1 MANKVKST
9 ISNYKIIIIIF
20 VLFALAASFQAL
32 LSGTRTYQKDGIE
45 YNKYNNYTIFEKS
58 FEHLKEG
65 KDLYMLFPEEHWD
78 LFKYSPTFAV
88 FFGIFAVTPDWLG
101 LNLWNLLNALLL
113 VGSVYYLPKLNNYQK
128 GLILILLSIELM
140 TSLQNAQSNGLIAG
154 LLVLAFALLE
164 REKYSFATLLIVF
177 SVFVKLFGIVGFV
190 LFLFYPK
197 KWKLVL
203 YSILWSVLLFAIPL
217 IFIDYSQYKLLISSF
232 GNLLFSDH
240 TVSHGLSVMGLLSS
254 WFGVELNK
262 MYIVLAGMIVFLIPF
277 VKIKE
282 YKNYT
287 FRLLALSSLLIWVVI
302 FNHKAESP
310 TYVIAITGAAIWFV
324 ISEKNKLNIALFA
337 LAFLLTSLSPTDIFP
352 RFIRNE
358 YIKPFTLKAL
368 PCIFI
373 WFKIIYDMIVFKDP
387 EIPKEVIDVKK
398 NSAIMSLKSNYLF
411 FFR

>member
-1 MANKVKST
+1 VRNNLKNRTKSI
-9 ISNYKIIIIIF
+9 ISNRKIIVIIF
-20 VLFALAASFQAL
+20 VLFALVASFQAL
-32 LSGTRTYQKDGIE
+32 LSGTRTYQKNGIE

-58 FEHLKEG
+58 FSHLKEN
-65 KDLYMLFPEEHWD
+65 KDLYVLYPEEHWD

-88 FFGIFAVTPDWLG
+88 FFGIFAISPDWLG
-101 LNLWNLLNALLL
+101 LNLWNLLNALIL
-113 VGSVYYLPKLNNYQK
+113 VGSVYYLPKLSNYQK
-128 GLILILLSIELM
+128 GLILILLLIELM
-140 TSLQNAQSNGLIAG
+140 TSIQNAQSNALMAG
-154 LLVLAFALLE
+154 LLIFSFGLLE
-164 REKYSFATLLIVF
+164 KDKYSIATLLIVF

-203 YSILWSVLLFAIPL
+203 YSILWSVLLFVIPL
-217 IFIDYSQYKLLISSF
+217 FFIDYSQYKLLFSSF

-240 TVSHGLSVMGLLSS
+240 TASHGLSVMGLLSS

-262 MYIVLAGMIVFLIPF
+262 MYIVLAGVIVFLIPF

-282 YKNYT
+282 FKNYT
-287 FRLLALSSLLIWVVI
+287 FRLLALSSVLIWVVI

-368 PCIFI
+368 PCIII
-373 WFKIIYDMIVFKDP
+373 WFKIIYDMIVFK
-387 EIPKEVIDVKK
+387 ENSK
-398 NSAIMSLKSNYLF
+398 NANNHS
-411 FFR
+411 

>member
-1 MANKVKST
+1 MDKKVKST
-9 ISNYKIIIIIF
+9 ISNYKIILIIF

-32 LSGTRTYQKDGIE
+32 LSGTKTYQKNGIE

-65 KDLYMLFPEEHWD
+65 KDLYVLYPEEHWD

-88 FFGIFAVTPDWLG
+88 FFGIFAITPDWLG

-113 VGSVYYLPKLNNYQK
+113 LGAVYYLPKINIYQK
-128 GLILILLSIELM
+128 GLILVLLLFELM

-154 LLVLAFALLE
+154 LIVLAFGLLE

-197 KWKLVL
+197 KCKLVL
-203 YSILWSVLLFAIPL
+203 YSTLWSVLLFVIPL
-217 IFIDYSQYKLLISSF
+217 IFIDYAQYKLLISSF
-232 GNLLFSDH
+232 GNMLFSDH
-240 TVSHGLSVMGLLSS
+240 TASHGLSVMGLLSS
-254 WFGVELNK
+254 WFGAEFNK
-262 MYIVLAGMIVFLIPF
+262 MYIVLTGVLVFLISF
-277 VKIKE
+277 IKIKE

-287 FRLLALSSLLIWVVI
+287 FRLLTLSSLLIWVVI

-310 TYVIAITGAAIWFV
+310 TYVIAMTGAAIWFV
-324 ISEKNKLNIALFA
+324 ISEKNKLNIALFT

-368 PCIFI
+368 PCILI
-373 WFKIIYDMIVFKDP
+373 WFKIIYDMIVFK
-387 EIPKEVIDVKK
+387 ETAITIEVLDNK
-398 NSAIMSLKSNYLF
+398 
-411 FFR
+411 

>member
-1 MANKVKST
+1 M
-9 ISNYKIIIIIF
+9 
-20 VLFALAASFQAL
+20 LFALVASFQAL
-32 LSGTRTYQKDGIE
+32 LSGTRTYQKNGIE

-58 FEHLKEG
+58 FSHLKEN
-65 KDLYMLFPEEHWD
+65 KDLYVLYPEEHWD

-88 FFGIFAVTPDWLG
+88 FFGIFAISPDWLG
-101 LNLWNLLNALLL
+101 LNLWNLLNALIL
-113 VGSVYYLPKLNNYQK
+113 VGSVYYLPKLSNYQK
-128 GLILILLSIELM
+128 GLILILLLIELM
-140 TSLQNAQSNGLIAG
+140 TSIQNAQSNALMAG
-154 LLVLAFALLE
+154 LLIFSFGLLE
-164 REKYSFATLLIVF
+164 KDKYSIATLLIVF

-203 YSILWSVLLFAIPL
+203 YSILWSVLLFVIPL
-217 IFIDYSQYKLLISSF
+217 FFIDYSQYKLLFSSF

-240 TVSHGLSVMGLLSS
+240 TASHGLSVMGLLSS

-262 MYIVLAGMIVFLIPF
+262 MYIVLAGVIVFLIPF

-282 YKNYT
+282 FKNYT
-287 FRLLALSSLLIWVVI
+287 FRLLALSSVLIWVVI

-368 PCIFI
+368 PCIII
-373 WFKIIYDMIVFKDP
+373 WFKIIYDMIVFK
-387 EIPKEVIDVKK
+387 ENSK
-398 NSAIMSLKSNYLF
+398 NANNHS
-411 FFR
+411 

>member
-9 ISNYKIIIIIF
+9 ISNYKIIVIIF
-20 VLFALAASFQAL
+20 VLFALVASFQAL
-32 LSGTRTYQKDGIE
+32 LSGTRTYQKNGIE

-65 KDLYMLFPEEHWD
+65 KDLYVLYPDEHWD
-78 LFKYSPTFAV
+78 LFKYSPTFAA
-88 FFGIFAVTPDWLG
+88 FFGLFAITPDWLG

-113 VGSVYYLPKLNNYQK
+113 VGSVYYLPKLSNYRK

-154 LLVLAFALLE
+154 LFLLAFALLE
-164 REKYSFATLLIVF
+164 REKYSIATLLIVF

-203 YSILWSVLLFAIPL
+203 YTTFWSVLLFVIPL
-217 IFIDYSQYKLLISSF
+217 FFINYSQYKLLIFSF
-232 GNLLFSDH
+232 GNLLFNDH
-240 TVSHGLSVMGLLSS
+240 TASHGLSVMGLLSS

-262 MYIVLAGMIVFLIPF
+262 IYIVLAGVIVFLIPF

-368 PCIFI
+368 PCILI
-373 WFKIIYDMIVFKDP
+373 WFKIIYDMIVFK
-387 EIPKEVIDVKK
+387 ENSK
-398 NSAIMSLKSNYLF
+398 NANNHS
-411 FFR
+411 

>member
-9 ISNYKIIIIIF
+9 ISNYKIIVIIF
-20 VLFALAASFQAL
+20 VLFALVASFQAL
-32 LSGTRTYQKDGIE
+32 LSGTRTYQKNGIE

-58 FEHLKEG
+58 FEHLKED
-65 KDLYMLFPEEHWD
+65 KDLYVLYPEEHWD
-78 LFKYSPTFAV
+78 LFKYSPTFAA
-88 FFGIFAVTPDWLG
+88 FFGLFAITPDWLG

-113 VGSVYYLPKLNNYQK
+113 VGSVYYLPKLSNYQK
-128 GLILILLSIELM
+128 GLILFLLSIELM

-154 LLVLAFALLE
+154 LFVLAFALLE

-203 YSILWSVLLFAIPL
+203 YTTFWSVLLFVIPL
-217 IFIDYSQYKLLISSF
+217 FFINYSQYKLLIFSF
-232 GNLLFSDH
+232 GNLLFNDH
-240 TVSHGLSVMGLLSS
+240 TASHGLSVMGLLSS

-262 MYIVLAGMIVFLIPF
+262 MYIVLAGVIVFLIPF

-368 PCIFI
+368 PCILI
-373 WFKIIYDMIVFKDP
+373 WFKIIYDMIVFK
-387 EIPKEVIDVKK
+387 ENSK
-398 NSAIMSLKSNYLF
+398 NANNHS
-411 FFR
+411 